1 MGLLLALHK
10 RVDHVSHAGAYWLWD
25 GAARGREVLDRH
37 ARDLRRQ
44 LQGCNVSH
52 LFVRS
57 HSRSGTR
64 TRQRGAAGADGEGED
79 AHQALRDVLGEL
91 LHVAP
96 DLVDRAR
103 AADVLRDA
111 LPVPLVQLQAF
122 QEPRVLLLRPR
133 LLRGPGA
140 RLAAA

>member
-1 MGLLLALHK
+1 ML
-10 RVDHVSHAGAYWLWD
+10 
-25 GAARGREVLDRH
+25 
-37 ARDLRRQ
+37 
-44 LQGCNVSH
+44 
-52 LFVRS
+52 
-57 HSRSGTR
+57 
-64 TRQRGAAGADGEGED
+64 GEGEDD

-103 AADVLRDA
+103 AADVLRHT

-122 QEPRVLLLRPR
+122 QEPRVLLFRPR

>member
-1 MGLLLALHK
+1 MFLLL
-10 RVDHVSHAGAYWLWD
+10 YFT
-25 GAARGREVLDRH
+25 GRITSSL
-37 ARDLRRQ
+37 
-44 LQGCNVSH
+44 G
-52 LFVRS
+52 
-57 HSRSGTR
+57 SGR
-64 TRQRGAAGADGEGED
+64 AIPGSAGADGEGED

-140 RLAAA
+140 R